1 MLGAE
6 TLDAVSDQ
14 SVDDAV
20 LVSEAVVARLA
31 RLSVRTTDGAQS
43 VAGALALPTPRRAD
57 GLRALGRLTGGRL
70 RGTMSTW

>member
-14 SVDDAV
+14 SDDDAV

-31 RLSVRTTDGAQS
+31 RLSVRTTDGAHGA
-43 VAGALALPTPRRAD
+43 AGVLALPTPRLPD
-57 GLRALGRLTGGRL
+57 GLRALGRLIGGRL
-70 RGTMSTW
+70 RGTIRTW